1 MEGLPVSDSAAS
13 PAAPAPPPEP
23 TRRDRRR
30 RWLVPLAGLLVVLVG
45 LAAGAGILAYREL
58 NSNLTGERVDDQL
71 DERPAPAPA
80 MPDPA
85 AGGGNGAQRPLNLLL
100 IGSDTRAGANAEYGA
115 GIAGARGDVTI
126 LLHLSA
132 DGSARW
138 R

>member
-1 MEGLPVSDSAAS
+1 MSG
-13 PAAPAPPPEP
+13 PAPSSTAPAPPPEP
-23 TRRDRRR
+23 VRGARGR
-30 RWLVPLAGLLVVLVG
+30 RWLVRVAGALAVLVG

-58 NSNLTGERVDDQL
+58 NSNLTWERVDDQL